1 MKKLFIVLG
10 ILVAVMIVAASV
22 CVIVFGIR
30 HMGLKDRRFTAPV
43 VLHLDFSQTI
53 VENIPSDP
61 FQRFTSR
68 GSVTLLDM
76 VRTIDN
82 AAFDPNVKGIVADLS
97 EISLGPAQV
106 QEIRNAIERFRESG
120 KYTIAYADTFFVSG
134 SGTIV
139 YYFASVFD
147 EIYMHPTGD
156 VGFLGLATEPMF
168 FGNMLENLGIVSY
181 MDQRYE
187 YKGVANMFNEEGY
200 TNAHRESDTKLIN
213 SLFTT
218 IVQGVAQ
225 SRDMTV
231 DHVRSLVDRAPFF
244 GHEALEARLVDDF
257 RFWDQI
263 ETLLEEKS
271 GGKVNLIKP
280 DEYFNLKVKPFQTKG
295 EFVIGLVY
303 GLGQVVRGT
312 SSSLMTGGEM
322 MSSGLM
328 MDAFRRIREDGDVD
342 AVIFRVDSPGGSP
355 TASAT
360 IDREVKLTRE
370 AGIPVIVSMGDIAG
384 SGGYYV
390 AMSADVI
397 FAQPMTLTGSIGVA
411 GGKLVFGD
419 LLNRLGITAEESHI
433 GQQALMLSI
442 FREPTEKQEE
452 RLSAMMDRIYHDFI
466 EGVMAG
472 RSITA
477 EEIDAVAR
485 GRIWTGI
492 DARDVKL
499 VDEIGGIYEALL
511 KARELAEVPEDQEI
525 ALRIYPR
532 KKTLMEWVRDPDS
545 GFITG
550 IVKSVRMLSGILNLL
565 DNLTGSELRSLAS
578 LISNEPLIVS
588 PNVENMYSRERG
600 DR

>member
-10 ILVAVMIVAASV
+10 ILAALMVVAVSL

-30 HMGLKDRRFTAPV
+30 HMRTKDRQFSEPV

-53 VENIPSDP
+53 MEHIPSDP

-68 GSVTLLDM
+68 GSITLLDL
-76 VRTIDN
+76 VRTIDH
-82 AAFDPNVKGIVADLS
+82 AAFDSDVKGIVADFS

-106 QEIRNAIERFRESG
+106 QEMRNAIERFRESG

-134 SGTIV
+134 TGTVV
-139 YYFASVFD
+139 YYFASAFD

-156 VGFLGLATEPMF
+156 VGFLGLATEPLF
-168 FGNMLENLGIVSY
+168 FGKMLENLGVVSY

-187 YKGVANMFNEEGY
+187 YKGVANMFNENGY
-200 TNAHRESDTKLIN
+200 TTAHRESDAKLID

-218 IVQGVAQ
+218 IVHGVAQ

-231 DHVRSLVDRAPFF
+231 DHVRSLVDQAPFF
-244 GHEALEARLVDDF
+244 GREALEARLVDGF
-257 RFWDQI
+257 RFWDQV

-271 GGKVNLIKP
+271 GGKVELIKP
-280 DEYFNLKVKPFQTKG
+280 DEYFNIKVKPFQTKG
-295 EFVIGLVY
+295 EYVIGLVY

-312 SSSLMTGGEM
+312 SSSSVTGGEQ
-322 MSSGLM
+322 MSSGTM

-360 IDREVKLTRE
+360 IDHEVKLTRQ

-390 AMSADVI
+390 AMSADI
-397 FAQPMTLTGSIGVA
+397 ILAQPMTLTGSIGVA
-411 GGKLVFGD
+411 GGKLVFGG
-419 LLNRLGITAEESHI
+419 LMERLGITADESHM
-433 GQQALMLSI
+433 GQQALMLSV
-442 FREPTEKQEE
+442 FRDPTEKQEE
-452 RLSAMMDRIYHDFI
+452 RLSTMMDRIYTDFI

-472 RSITA
+472 RQISA

-485 GRIWTGI
+485 GRIWTGL
-492 DARDVKL
+492 DAHDVKL
-499 VDEIGGIYEALL
+499 VDEIGGIHEALL
-511 KARELAEVPEDQEI
+511 KAKELAGVPEGSDI

-532 KKTLMEWVRDPDS
+532 QKTFMELIRDPDS
-545 GFITG
+545 GFLTG
-550 IVKSVRMLSGILNLL
+550 IMESIRTLSRIVSLV
-565 DNLTGSELRSLAS
+565 DNLTGNELKILED
-578 LISNEPLIVS
+578 LLSNEPLTVS
-588 PNVENMYSRERG
+588 PTVENIYSWERS
-600 DR
+600 D